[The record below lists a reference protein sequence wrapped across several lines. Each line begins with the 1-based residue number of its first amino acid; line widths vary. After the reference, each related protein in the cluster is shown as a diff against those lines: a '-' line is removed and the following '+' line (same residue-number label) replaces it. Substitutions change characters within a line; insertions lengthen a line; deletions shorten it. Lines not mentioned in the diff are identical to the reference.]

1 MKVENNVLDIH
12 MSNNYAKNKTS
23 NNFLLGVL
31 PNNPPDLAAGV
42 AVEVSLLAA
51 SLLLFVD
58 VSFVAVVAPPKLN
71 PPVDGA
77 CAFAVAD
84 GAPKPNPPPPP
95 AAARAGAA
103 TAGAAFVAG
112 AGAAPPNN
120 PPPVE
125 GAGVCDFDASAPKL
139 KPPVVAA
146 GLIALLGAE
155 KLNPPPAG
163 AAAAGVG
170 AKLNAI
176 VLSFFI
182 DANQG
187 SCAAILIFLG
197 TIVDIEVEEC

>member
-1 MKVENNVLDIH
+1 MFVLDIH
-12 MSNNYAKNKTS
+12 TLLKKKRALHVKNYAKNKTS

-42 AVEVSLLAA
+42 AVEESLLDA
-51 SLLLFVD
+51 SLLLLFVD

-84 GAPKPNPPPPP
+84 GAPKLNPPPPP

-125 GAGVCDFDASAPKL
+125 GAGVCDFDASAPPKL

-146 GLIALLGAE
+146 GLLALVGAE

-176 VLSFFI
+176 VVFFY
-182 DANQG
+182 
-187 SCAAILIFLG
+187 
-197 TIVDIEVEEC
+197 